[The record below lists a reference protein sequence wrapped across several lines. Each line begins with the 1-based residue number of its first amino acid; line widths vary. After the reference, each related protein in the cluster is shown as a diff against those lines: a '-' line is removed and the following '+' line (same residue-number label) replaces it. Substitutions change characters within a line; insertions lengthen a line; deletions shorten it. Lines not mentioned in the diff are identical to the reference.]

1 MHGQRIGYVRV
12 SSFDQ
17 NPERQLEPCS
27 STGWANCTT
36 AASRTSAPA
45 RAGLNLVV
53 GRQISTKSAPTI
65 ADTPLCRLRSGS
77 GDGDL
82 ADHLFLQIERLND
95 VTPAL

>member
-1 MHGQRIGYVRV
+1 MFFNRLGELHDRSFENQR
-12 SSFDQ
+12 
-17 NPERQLEPCS
+17 
-27 STGWANCTT
+27 
-36 AASRTSAPA
+36 SRAG
-45 RAGLNLVV
+45 GLNLVV

-65 ADTPLCRLRSGS
+65 ADTRLCRLRSGS